1 MHNNEDRA
9 DAGEA
14 MLREYSDNA
23 VDTDGTDGLFTDMS
37 DVVALL
43 VHAAARAG
51 FDFDAVLDF
60 DAVVAH
66 AKRAAVAD
74 LEDGPEAELRPFYP
88 AA

>member
-23 VDTDGTDGLFTDMS
+23 VVTDGTDGLFTDMS
-37 DVVALL
+37 DVVAHL
-43 VHAAARAG
+43 VHLAARAG
-51 FDFDAVLDF
+51 VDF

-66 AKRAAVAD
+66 AKRAAVGD
-74 LEDGPEAELRPFYP
+74 LEDGPEAELRPWAGSRFSVQS
-88 AA
+88 